1 METGLSFNKR
11 IFLIITTL
19 IFLLIIGIFI
29 VPGYISP
36 FSSSGMQNHILF
48 EFRIPKSL
56 TALFAGMSLAI
67 SGFIL
72 QQLFRNNL
80 AGPYILGV
88 SSGASL
94 AVGLVIIAGNAIPL
108 LNTGISI
115 SMAGFIGAFSI
126 LLLILAVSAKF
137 GYGAIILLF
146 GVIIGQL
153 TGALQG
159 LLSYIAI
166 PTELKSFTLWSMG
179 SFNQVIGGDLIILII
194 TTIAGITWAFFLMP
208 SLSVMLLG
216 EDVSRTLGVNTGRI
230 SMQLLACTG
239 LLTGIATAYC
249 GPIAFIGMAIPNA
262 VRMMFKTSDFRKLLL
277 VNAALGSCMALLSDI
292 ISSLPIAN
300 INIPVNVT
308 TSLIG
313 GPFILYILFKNRN

>member
-1 METGLSFNKR
+1 
-11 IFLIITTL
+11 
-19 IFLLIIGIFI
+19 
-29 VPGYISP
+29 
-36 FSSSGMQNHILF
+36 MQEHILWQ
-48 EFRIPKSL
+48 FRMPKTI
-56 TALFAGMSLAI
+56 TALFAGMALAV

-88 SSGASL
+88 SSGSSF
-94 AVGLVIIAGNAIPL
+94 AVGLVIIGSSFFPFLHSA
-108 LNTGISI
+108 ISI
-115 SMAGFIGAFSI
+115 SLAGFIGAFSI
-126 LLLILAVSAKF
+126 LLLILGVSSRY

-159 LLSYIAI
+159 LLSYLAI
-166 PTELKSFTLWSMG
+166 PTDLKNFTLWSMG
-179 SFNQVIGGDLIILII
+179 SFNQVIGIDLAILVV
-194 TTIAGITWAFFLMP
+194 TCSLGLLWAMFLMP

-216 EDVSRTLGVNTGRI
+216 DDVSRTLGVNTKSI

-239 LLTGIATAYC
+239 ILAGITTAYC
-249 GPIAFIGMAIPNA
+249 GPVAFIGMAIPNA
-262 VRMMFKTSDFRKLLL
+262 VRLLFKTSNFKKLLALNALMGCCMSL
-277 VNAALGSCMALLSDI
+277 VSDI

-308 TSLIG
+308 TALIG
-313 GPFILYILFKNRN
+313 GPFIIYILLKNRN

>member
-1 METGLSFNKR
+1 MSPKR
-11 IFLIITTL
+11 ILLIITTL
-19 IFLLIIGIFI
+19 IILLLAGIFLF
-29 VPGYISP
+29 PNFISP
-36 FSSSGMQNHILF
+36 FSENEIDQHILF
-48 EFRIPKSL
+48 QFRIPKTL
-56 TALFAGMSLAI
+56 TAFFAGMALSV

-72 QQLFRNNL
+72 QQLFKNNL

-88 SSGASL
+88 SSGASF
-94 AVGLVIIAGNAIPL
+94 AVGLVIIGSSSIPM
-108 LNTGISI
+108 LNSGISI
-115 SMAGFIGAFSI
+115 SLAGFLGAFGI
-126 LLLILAVSAKF
+126 LMLILTVSSRY

-166 PTELKSFTLWSMG
+166 PTDLKNFTLWSMG
-179 SFNQVIGGDLIILII
+179 SFNQVIGADLVILM
-194 TTIAGITWAFFLMP
+194 IATLGGLVWSFFMMP

-216 EDVSRTLGVNTGRI
+216 DDVSRTLGVNTRSI

-249 GPIAFIGMAIPNA
+249 GPVAFIGMAIPNA
-262 VRMMFKTSDFRKLLL
+262 VRLLFKTSNFKHLLIL
-277 VNAALGSCMALLSDI
+277 NAVLGSCMALVSDI

-300 INIPVNVT
+300 INIPINVT
-308 TSLIG
+308 TALIG
-313 GPFILYILFKNRN
+313 GPFIIYILLKNRH